1 MKTRVSLLIAALAV
15 AAFTACSSAQ
25 PAASAEATAAE
36 GGGAASAGAM
46 ADKPVAGAPKTQE
59 EVDEFVAAAREG
71 DLNAVKEFY
80 NTGGDINKPNARG
93 QTALMWAAQRG
104 HLEAV
109 KFLVQLGANVNAVDT
124 DRQEPVLMW
133 ATKKG
138 HKEVVEFLIAS
149 GADVNQGDQ
158 FKETPLMDAAR
169 YGHKGLCELLLN
181 KRARVNDTDVNGE
194 SALMWAAAN
203 GHAEVVKY
211 LIGYGADINRINY
224 KTGETALGKAKNK
237 GFNDIVAMM
246 QRQAQVEGKLI
257 KRPPRPEDTG
267 YVNEPPDEKE
277 LARYWGGRESA
288 LPEMLD
294 AKIIGLHMNSFI
306 PNITQCYQERIQQGD
321 KNLMGT
327 MWLKLRIAGSG
338 KIIDIYFE
346 TEKYQSSLFGDCILD
361 AIRKKD
367 FPMFYQGLMEF
378 KYSYTL

>member
-1 MKTRVSLLIAALAV
+1 MRHSLVIACSIFLLAI
-15 AAFTACSSAQ
+15 ACSSAQ
-25 PAASAEATAAE
+25 PTGEEKKSDGTIAAFADN
-36 GGGAASAGAM
+36 GAAAAPQAS
-46 ADKPVAGAPKTQE
+46 APKTQE
-59 EVDEFVAAAREG
+59 DIDEFVAAAREG
-71 DLNAVKEFY
+71 NLDAVKAFY
-80 NTGGDINKPNARG
+80 NTGGDINKPNQRG

-104 HLEAV
+104 HLEVV

-124 DRQEPVLMW
+124 DRQEPALMW

-138 HKEVVEFLIAS
+138 QKAVVEFLIAN
-149 GADVNQGDQ
+149 GADVNLGDQ

-169 YGHKGLCELLLN
+169 YGHKDLCELLLN
-181 KRARVNDTDVNGE
+181 KRARVNDTDVDGE

-203 GHAEVVKY
+203 GNAEIVKF
-211 LIGYGADINRINY
+211 LIAYGADINRINY

-246 QRQAQVEGKLI
+246 QRQAQVEGNLI
-257 KRPPRPEDTG
+257 KRPPRPEDKG

-277 LARYWGGRESA
+277 LAKYWRGRESA
-288 LPEMLD
+288 LPEQLD
-294 AKIIGLHMNSFI
+294 AKVVGLHMNSFI
-306 PNITQCYQERIQQGD
+306 PNITQCYQERINQGD
-321 KNLMGT
+321 KNLMGQ
-327 MWLKLRIAGSG
+327 MWLKVRVAGSG

>member
-15 AAFTACSSAQ
+15 AVCAACSSAQ
-25 PAASAEATAAE
+25 PASETKADEGTSATAEATAAKPNA
-36 GGGAASAGAM
+36 GAA
-46 ADKPVAGAPKTQE
+46 KTQDE
-59 EVDEFVAAAREG
+59 IDEFVSAAREG
-71 DLNAVKEFY
+71 DLNAVKTFY

-104 HLEAV
+104 HLEVV
-109 KFLVQLGANVNAVDT
+109 KFLVQLGANVNAVDA

-169 YGHKGLCELLLN
+169 YGHKDLCELLLN

-203 GHAEVVKY
+203 GVAEVVKF

-246 QRQAQVEGKLI
+246 QRQAQVEGNLI
-257 KRPPRPEDTG
+257 KRPPRPEDKD

-294 AKIIGLHMNSFI
+294 SKIIGIHMNSFI

-321 KNLMGT
+321 KNLMGQ
-327 MWLKLRIAGSG
+327 MWLKVRVAGSG
-338 KIIDIYFE
+338 KIIDIFFE

>member
-15 AAFTACSSAQ
+15 ALCAACSSAQ
-25 PAASAEATAAE
+25 PATSAETTAAKE
-36 GGGAASAGAM
+36 GGSASAGAT

-59 EVDEFVAAAREG
+59 EIDEFVSAAREG
-71 DLNAVKEFY
+71 DLNAVKAFY

-104 HLEAV
+104 HLEVV
-109 KFLVQLGANVNAVDT
+109 KFLVQLGANANAADT

-138 HKEVVEFLIAS
+138 HKAVVEFLIAS
-149 GADVNQGDQ
+149 GSDVNQGDQ

-169 YGHKGLCELLLN
+169 YGHKDLCELLLN

-211 LIGYGADINRINY
+211 LISYGADINRINY

-246 QRQAQVEGKLI
+246 QRQAQVEGNLI
-257 KRPPRPEDTG
+257 KRPPRPEDKD

-288 LPEMLD
+288 LPEQLD
-294 AKIIGLHMNSFI
+294 AKVVGLHMNSFI
-306 PNITQCYQERIQQGD
+306 PNITQCYQERINQGD
-321 KNLMGT
+321 KNLMGQ
-327 MWLKLRIAGSG
+327 MWLKVRVAGSG

>member
-1 MKTRVSLLIAALAV
+1 MKTHAFLLIAALAV
-15 AAFTACSSAQ
+15 AMLAACSSAQ
-25 PAASAEATAAE
+25 PVSEAKQDPE
-36 GGGAASAGAM
+36 GTSASAGAT

-59 EVDEFVAAAREG
+59 EIDEFVAAAREG
-71 DLNAVKEFY
+71 NLAAVKEFY
-80 NTGGDINKPNARG
+80 NTGGDVNKPNARG

-104 HLEAV
+104 HLEVV
-109 KFLVQLGANVNAVDT
+109 KFLVQLGANPNAVDT

-138 HKEVVEFLIAS
+138 HKEVVEFLIVS
-149 GADVNQGDQ
+149 GSDVNQGDQ

-169 YGHKGLCELLLN
+169 YGHKALCELLLN

-211 LIGYGADINRINY
+211 LISYGADINRINY

-246 QRQAQVEGKLI
+246 QRQAQVEGNLI
-257 KRPPRPEDTG
+257 KRPPRPEDKD

-277 LARYWGGRESA
+277 LARAWGGRESG
-288 LPEMLD
+288 LPEQLD
-294 AKIIGLHMNSFI
+294 AKVVGLHMNSFI
-306 PNITQCYQERIQQGD
+306 PNITQCYQERINQGD
-321 KNLMGT
+321 KNLMGQ
-327 MWLKLRIAGSG
+327 MWLKVRVAGSG